1 MVVPPAA
8 EKAKDEAGTQL
19 TAKSQNSAQNDDDP
33 KILKYISLII
43 YPIADFILF
52 RITVVVSGI
61 LGIAFFGPT
70 AITLVIVSIIGSFL
84 VYRLIFYKRGKPAY
98 NKKMLLFAV
107 LGTVI
112 WFVLFFVRYFI

>member
-33 KILKYISLII
+33 KILKYISLIV
-43 YPIADFILF
+43 YPIADFILYA
-52 RITVVVSGI
+52 ITVVVSGI
-61 LGIAFFGPT
+61 LDFGFT
-70 AITLVIVSIIGSFL
+70 VYTIVVVPIIGSLL